1 LFHPHHHIWWQDGYV
16 YNLLLFWELHH
27 QLFLMATKTSPTQ
40 RSLAYL
46 REQGYHCEVVEKW
59 NSFTKQRKDL
69 WGWCDILAIRKGEV
83 LAVQVTA
90 SAVSDRIKK
99 IMDSDTLALVRDAGI
114 RIHVHGWRKSAK
126 TNKYVM
132 RIEDIS

>member
-1 LFHPHHHIWWQDGYV
+1 MFYTHLHHERQDGYV
-16 YNLLLFWELHH
+16 YDLLLFRQLHH
-27 QLFLMATKTSPTQ
+27 QLLLMATKTSPTQ

-46 REQGYHCEVVEKW
+46 REQGYHCEIVEKW

-99 IMDSDTLALVRDAGI
+99 IMASDTLALVRDAGI
-114 RIHVHGWRKSAK
+114 RIEVHGWRKSAK